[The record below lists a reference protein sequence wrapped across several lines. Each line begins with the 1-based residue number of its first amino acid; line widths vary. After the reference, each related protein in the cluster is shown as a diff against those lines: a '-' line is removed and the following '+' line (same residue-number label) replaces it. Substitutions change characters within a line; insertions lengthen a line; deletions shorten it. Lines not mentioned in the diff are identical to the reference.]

1 MRRGT
6 VLVHH
11 SPLTSHPDGEPRLG
25 STVARVHRKRRP
37 SLLDSRRWL
46 RSGAVV
52 LAAAALAVTACNGPS
67 STPSVSLPSATIP
80 EATPSSTANASLPS
94 ATQGAGPSS
103 TANASLPT
111 PTAPE
116 AATPSCTT
124 ARLQISVVH
133 TAVAAGTVGGY
144 LSFVNMSKEPC
155 HLQGW
160 PTIIGETAGT
170 TTVSRQVRSVLT
182 FPDVTGVPTVTL
194 DPGAAAVA
202 AFAGGDNPAGSASS
216 CPPPYRSIQVTPP
229 GNTQPVSLSAWIPYD
244 NAYLPSCAGIDVT
257 MVVPEADLPFLEP
270 TASYDV
276 DNNYPLA
283 ASVYEKASSSTPHLV
298 GHPTNIVIEH
308 WVAVSGYRSSGS
320 QTYYAD
326 SVHGTTF
333 WTWSGKV
340 PAFGTIASGQ
350 TGISYMMD
358 TIPYGYIG

>member
-6 VLVHH
+6 VLAHH
-11 SPLTSHPDGEPRLG
+11 SPLTSHPDGI
-25 STVARVHRKRRP
+25 TVARVHRKRRP
-37 SLLDSRRWL
+37 SLLSLLDSRRWL

-52 LAAAALAVTACNGPS
+52 LAAAALAVTACNAPS
-67 STPSVSLPSATIP
+67 STPSV
-80 EATPSSTANASLPS
+80 SLPS

-103 TANASLPT
+103 TPSVSLPT

-270 TASYDV
+270 TAS
-276 DNNYPLA
+276 A
-283 ASVYEKASSSTPHLV
+283 
-298 GHPTNIVIEH
+298 
-308 WVAVSGYRSSGS
+308 
-320 QTYYAD
+320 
-326 SVHGTTF
+326 
-333 WTWSGKV
+333 
-340 PAFGTIASGQ
+340 PA
-350 TGISYMMD
+350 
-358 TIPYGYIG
+358 